1 MRALPHYCFSFK
13 KKDFISMRVDHP
25 LTRKRSAFSSK
36 THRFENALE
45 TESNWKR
52 IQCIQSK
59 THWNENTYV
68 IRTTWVVSR
77 SRMFSKSN
85 MANESMLFTV
95 LLVNLVACLLP
106 IDNFYFFKQTNAEL
120 FAVFQR
126 ADRKCPEFRSRVSFE
141 HASHHVIKHFRSCQ
155 CGHFK
160 RLLKR

>member
-1 MRALPHYCFSFK
+1 MRALPHYCFSFEK
-13 KKDFISMRVDHP
+13 RFYFDACRPSFN
-25 LTRKRSAFSSK
+25 TERSAFSSK

-95 LLVNLVACLLP
+95 LLANLVASLLP

-126 ADRKCPEFRSRVSFE
+126 ADTKCPEFRSRVSFE
-141 HASHHVIKHFRSCQ
+141 HASHHVIKHFRSC
-155 CGHFK
+155 
-160 RLLKR
+160 